1 MSFVEMTNEEWQAVY
16 KHHDAL
22 IHMAELELQADE
34 IRETCPDAS
43 QQQRLQPIESQMH
56 QLDNVIASL
65 PA

>member
-1 MSFVEMTNEEWQAVY
+1 MSFVEMTSEEWQAVY
-16 KHHDAL
+16 QHHDAL

-34 IRETCPDAS
+34 IRETSPDAS
-43 QQQRLQPIESQMH
+43 QQQRLQPLESQMR

>member
-1 MSFVEMTNEEWQAVY
+1 MSFVEMTSEEWQAVY

-22 IHMAELELQADE
+22 IHMAELELRADE
-34 IRETCPDAS
+34 IRETSPDAS
-43 QQQRLQPIESQMH
+43 QQQRLQPLESQMH

>member
-22 IHMAELELQADE
+22 IHMAELELRAEE

-43 QQQRLQPIESQMH
+43 QQQLLHP
-56 QLDNVIASL
+56 L
-65 PA
+65 

>member
-22 IHMAELELQADE
+22 IHMAELELRAE
-34 IRETCPDAS
+34 KIRETCPDAS
-43 QQQRLQPIESQMH
+43 QQQLLQPLETQIH
-56 QLDNVIASL
+56 QLDDVIAAL

>member
-22 IHMAELELQADE
+22 IHMAELELQAE
-34 IRETCPDAS
+34 AIRETCPDAS
-43 QQQRLQPIESQMH
+43 QRLQPLELQMH
-56 QLDNVIASL
+56 QLDDVIAAL